1 LTGPMTLENLV
12 PHRGLMLLISEI
24 IAYDGQQAAATAV
37 VTEQWPLTTSAGA
50 DPLVLIELVAQTA
63 AINNGWEL
71 LQRQGPE
78 GDNRG
83 WIVGIKSA
91 RLLVDSI
98 PVGTTITIESR
109 NQFQY
114 DSFREIQGVARI
126 GIQVAAEVTLQ
137 LIQAELSAKERATP
151 N

>member
-1 LTGPMTLENLV
+1 MSAPVTIEALV
-12 PHRGLMLLISEI
+12 PHRGRMLLISEI
-24 IAYDGQQAAATAV
+24 IAYDHQQAAATAV
-37 VTEQWPLTTSAGA
+37 VTEDWPLTTSDGA

-63 AINNGWEL
+63 AVNNGWEL

-98 PVGTTITIESR
+98 PVGTSIAIEAR

-126 GIQVAAEVTLQ
+126 GSQVAAEVTLQ
-137 LIQAELSAKERATP
+137 LMQAEPSMKK
-151 N
+151 